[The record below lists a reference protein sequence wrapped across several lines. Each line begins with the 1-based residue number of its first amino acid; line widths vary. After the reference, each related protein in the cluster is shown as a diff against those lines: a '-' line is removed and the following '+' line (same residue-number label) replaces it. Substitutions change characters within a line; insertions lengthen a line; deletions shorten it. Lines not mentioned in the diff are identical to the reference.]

1 MVLGAVVAA
10 LSCEERL
17 CFSLGVLFFFI
28 PLCIF
33 FISFWVPELR
43 VHHTNHCGHTLLR
56 CFFQNIFMLVGTLTL
71 FPYFFSWPCL
81 LALRISVKLLLL
93 CYPLPTY
100 PALSI
105 LTLFPSPLLSIRL
118 SRIVMLYHFF
128 HAAFEAS
135 CVGTLSPV
143 FYKRAHPLCLFHIQ
157 QYPPLL

>member
-1 MVLGAVVAA
+1 MRKGYVFPLGSFSFSYLYAFFLYLSGFQSYGYITQIIVVTPC
-10 LSCEERL
+10 S
-17 CFSLGVLFFFI
+17 VVFFK
-28 PLCIF
+28 
-33 FISFWVPELR
+33 
-43 VHHTNHCGHTLLR
+43 
-56 CFFQNIFMLVGTLTL
+56 NIFMLVGTLTL